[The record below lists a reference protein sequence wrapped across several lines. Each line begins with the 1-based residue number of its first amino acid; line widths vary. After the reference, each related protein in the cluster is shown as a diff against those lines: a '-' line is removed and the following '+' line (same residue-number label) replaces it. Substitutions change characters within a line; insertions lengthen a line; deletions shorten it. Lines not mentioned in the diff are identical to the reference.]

1 MNLEFKFI
9 IEELSKFINEN
20 ISEFEFV
27 VDFNNLEYWEFDFNN
42 LSFNVSECCSIFVRE
57 LEDNNIEEKYSNNII
72 KKVYKNNLI
81 LYFVY

>member
-42 LSFNVSECCSIFVRE
+42 LNFNVSECCSIFVRE